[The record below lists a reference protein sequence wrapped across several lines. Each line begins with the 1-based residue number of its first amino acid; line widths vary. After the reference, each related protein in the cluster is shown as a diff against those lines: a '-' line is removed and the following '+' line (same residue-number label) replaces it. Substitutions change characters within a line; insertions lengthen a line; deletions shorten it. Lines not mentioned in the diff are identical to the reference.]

1 MLLRLFISVVSR
13 QWNIIQWCGVQYI
26 FSQLWVCDTTLIH
39 WNCPWWEYT
48 HPGVRNSC
56 RPGLLSWQ
64 ANLCCCS
71 VTVMSDSLA
80 TPWTITYPGPVSMGF
95 SRQEYWSQLPFPFP
109 GDFPDREIKLMSPT
123 LAGRFC
129 TPEPPGKPWATST
142 SPHLRGQPHLSRY
155 YWFCTYL
162 QGHFPLPTSVMLWY

>member
-1 MLLRLFISVVSR
+1 MVWGTIHLFPALSLWHHIDPLKLPMV
-13 QWNIIQWCGVQYI
+13 GVYTPRSQK
-26 FSQLWVCDTTLIH
+26 FLQTRAFVLASQLT
-39 WNCPWWEYT
+39 
-48 HPGVRNSC
+48 
-56 RPGLLSWQ
+56 
-64 ANLCCCS
+64 NLCCCS